1 MNLNTPIRLFEMFN
15 CWLSALTHLQPV
27 WSIQNLRS
35 TGEKVDQAKK
45 EGGLGRAAND
55 RHFFALLLSPPSLFF
70 AYSIH
75 PPPPLPLSLPPC
87 TSLSECLKQVNTFW
101 RPMILESNLR
111 TSVSCT

>member
-55 RHFFALLLSPPSLFF
+55 RHFFALLLSPPSLFLLTL
-70 AYSIH
+70 SIL
-75 PPPPLPLSLPPC
+75 PLPSLSLFLP
-87 TSLSECLKQVNTFW
+87 V
-101 RPMILESNLR
+101 LR
-111 TSVSCT
+111 YLNA